1 MLKIIFF
8 SGIIDIII
16 GIVEEEDSEW
26 IDGASILVAVFL
38 IVLITAGNN
47 YMQQKQFEK
56 LYKEAEVY
64 TLQVPHFLKIF

>member
-1 MLKIIFF
+1 MLKIIFG
-8 SGIIDIII
+8 SGIVDIII

-26 IDGASILVAVFL
+26 IDGVSIMVAVFF

-64 TLQVPHFLKIF
+64 TLQVNHF